1 MVRARGAKGRRCCP
15 LANSVLFLAS
25 DQASLTT
32 GQTLYVEGGAT
43 FN

>member
-1 MVRARGAKGRRCCP
+1 M
-15 LANSVLFLAS
+15 LFLAS